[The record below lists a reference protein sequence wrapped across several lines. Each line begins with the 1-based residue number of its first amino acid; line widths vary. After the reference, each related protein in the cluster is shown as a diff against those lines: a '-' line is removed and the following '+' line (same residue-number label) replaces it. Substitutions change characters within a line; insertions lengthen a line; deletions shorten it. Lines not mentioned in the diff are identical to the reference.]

1 MTVVLNGVVN
11 AQSIF
16 PRVGM
21 LGEFKQKS
29 SVGSWEETFTFLD
42 GPRKGEMGTAL
53 INYNNDGTMVGS
65 EAGSITFDPP
75 PKHQKDSQTGLVQ
88 RISCFQSTAMP
99 RKCPLDAPI
108 ALEPLWNQLI
118 QRTSG

>member
-29 SVGSWEETFTFLD
+29 LAGSWEETFTFLD

-53 INYNNDGTMVGS
+53 INYNDDGTMVGS
-65 EAGSITFDPP
+65 EAGSITFDPL
-75 PKHQKDSQTGLVQ
+75 PKHQKDPQTGLVTSDDIGAW
-88 RISCFQSTAMP
+88 ISGYVSNVGVRHSVEA
-99 RKCPLDAPI
+99 APS
-108 ALEPLWNQLI
+108 PP
-118 QRTSG
+118 